1 MPILI
6 LENCDS
12 LGNSPLLSD
21 NLLSEMTHFTIS
33 SIFHLFISLMEKIFF
48 IGGLKQK
55 SIYHVKLNRASYFAI
70 FEFLF
75 NEMKWEKCFVILN
88 LWQYFIAYIFTIHTY
103 LIGKSPIHQNLAV
116 RNLIVQRVVWIIVD
130 SKIFSLLYTT
140 IRSFLNRRKRFIF
153 YPKKKTK
160 SIKKVHYRT
169 KEK

>member
-55 SIYHVKLNRASYFAI
+55 LIYHVKLNRASYFAI

-116 RNLIVQRVVWIIVD
+116 RNSIIRESKLLLIVQ
-130 SKIFSLLYTT
+130 FSHYF
-140 IRSFLNRRKRFIF
+140 IPQSVHSSIWENGSFSI
-153 YPKKKTK
+153 KKTK